1 MNNAEQNNN
10 ITVSKIRRSQVKLPL
25 FVLAL
30 LLPAQ
35 ALAQGFGPVVRT
47 TAPTAGV
54 LIAIVLSLFLPW
66 QISRLAGGSPLV
78 RSMGALLLAA
88 ALAVAGAPPHVAGA
102 AALIV
107 MCLRVGRARV
117 AAVAGI
123 AVWLS
128 ASMPLA
134 EALADVDVVVT
145 SSLLA
150 LMGFAPV
157 VDGTAIL
164 LAAGTILVDPACAAV
179 EATLMGLVMSLCLRS
194 LAAESTTRIF
204 CLAGLHTVTVVLANL
219 VRIVA
224 VAIAMDS
231 SADLAQQVHT
241 TGGLVLVLVHVPFL
255 AGPMRSLFRQW
266 RATAPTASTKLQSSA
281 LAATALLVAVFSPA
295 VHARDAYYPIA
306 GDNVDSIDRRVADE
320 FVLQRAQRL
329 GFRIEL
335 RATDEGEDEG
345 EGSLSQHTAAAVA
358 ALKAAGPGRVLSGFL
373 RTADSDEHP
382 LKLEIF
388 IANETGTVLSSVK
401 VLMTA
406 SDDKQAIGS
415 AVTKALKMADAA
427 AAKAP
432 VLEQAAADAPT
443 PLAPPVAA
451 AAVAAVAA
459 SAVAASAVAAS
470 AVAASAVVAP
480 TLTAPT
486 VVAPAFVAPAVV
498 APAFVAPAFVAPAV
512 FAPTT
517 TVAGLA
523 AAGEAAPQD
532 AETPS
537 AEADLQSTGLVA
549 EEEAPSPPATPG
561 TSIMLPASLAV
572 GALVAAGGAI
582 GAGLWASGDVGSLKN
597 GTATDRD
604 GARNF
609 AAAKALTSDLLT
621 MTAVGL
627 AVGACVFGAMS
638 LLAPAVGESV

>member
-204 CLAGLHTVTVVLANL
+204 CLAGLHTVTVLLANL

-459 SAVAASAVAAS
+459 SAVVAPT
-470 AVAASAVVAP
+470 VVAP

-638 LLAPAVGESV
+638 LLAPAVGESA

>member
-1 MNNAEQNNN
+1 M
-10 ITVSKIRRSQVKLPL
+10 LPL

-204 CLAGLHTVTVVLANL
+204 CLAGLHTVTVLLANL

-241 TGGLVLVLVHVPFL
+241 TGGLVHVPFL

-498 APAFVAPAFVAPAV
+498 APAV

-638 LLAPAVGESV
+638 LLAPAVGESA

>member
-1 MNNAEQNNN
+1 M
-10 ITVSKIRRSQVKLPL
+10 LPL

-134 EALADVDVVVT
+134 EAFADVDVVVT

-194 LAAESTTRIF
+194 LAAESTARIF
-204 CLAGLHTVTVVLANL
+204 CLAGLHTVTVLLANL

-427 AAKAP
+427 AAKAT

-451 AAVAAVAA
+451 
-459 SAVAASAVAAS
+459 S

-480 TLTAPT
+480 TVVAPTLTAPT
-486 VVAPAFVAPAVV
+486 VLAPTV
-498 APAFVAPAFVAPAV
+498 VAPAFVAPAV

-537 AEADLQSTGLVA
+537 AEADLQSTGLIA

-638 LLAPAVGESV
+638 LLAPAVGESA

>member
-1 MNNAEQNNN
+1 M
-10 ITVSKIRRSQVKLPL
+10 LPL

-194 LAAESTTRIF
+194 LAAESTARIF

-498 APAFVAPAFVAPAV
+498 APAV

-638 LLAPAVGESV
+638 LLAPAVGESA